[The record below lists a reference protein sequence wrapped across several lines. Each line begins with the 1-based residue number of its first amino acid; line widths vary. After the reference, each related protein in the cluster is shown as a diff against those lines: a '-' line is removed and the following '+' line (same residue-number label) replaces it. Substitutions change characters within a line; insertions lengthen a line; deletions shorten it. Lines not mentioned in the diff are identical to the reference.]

1 LSDKFLRSRSRPSLL
16 LVFTFIGS
24 VGGSFG
30 IFITAGSSD
39 SFMSKAFQ
47 QSHNI
52 IKLLNGDPRIVP
64 LKSFMLFFMFCEY
77 DLAF

>member
-1 LSDKFLRSRSRPSLL
+1 
-16 LVFTFIGS
+16 
-24 VGGSFG
+24 
-30 IFITAGSSD
+30 
-39 SFMSKAFQ
+39 MSKAFQ